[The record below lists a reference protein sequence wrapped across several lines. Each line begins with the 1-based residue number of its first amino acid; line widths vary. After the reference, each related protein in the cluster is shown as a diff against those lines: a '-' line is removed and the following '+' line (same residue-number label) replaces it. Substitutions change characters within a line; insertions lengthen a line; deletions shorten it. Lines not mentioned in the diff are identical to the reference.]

1 MQRPFAGTGQPLA
14 GQRYVVVGEG
24 AVAKA
29 VAAAAAQL
37 PGVAQVRVQHDFAA
51 RWQGVHAV
59 LDVSEGVSGNF
70 AGVMQTLSQGVP
82 VFTANRVLLAVHG
95 AVLVAAASGQCTQLG
110 MTAASVGWPV
120 PLDVPRISSLTMRV
134 DGAAQRMLQRMQ
146 QRDEDA
152 TQARTALLLR
162 GQDVS
167 DEQGKHTL
175 ARAVV
180 LHAQWQGQWLPVRAV
195 RRQSLG
201 ANVPWKAL
209 QPLGLT
215 VVFGAVLKP
224 MQVWV
229 GPLAVPVSQALG
241 QALAQPEN
249 PTATH
254 VWAETAVGPLHWQWP
269 GGEAAQ
275 TQAVV
280 AGLLHDVTLWRQG
293 WRAAQVAPAPVLA
306 RGVAAPVWQGPWV
319 QWQSGQVQHGMGA
332 LPEGA
337 VPVVGAWSPPAASTV
352 EGADAGRG
360 WQRRVG

>member
-1 MQRPFAGTGQPLA
+1 MA
-14 GQRYVVVGEG
+14 GQRFVVVGEG

-29 VAAAAAQL
+29 AAAAVAQL
-37 PGVAQVRVQHDFAA
+37 PGVAEVRVQHDFAA
-51 RWQGVHAV
+51 RWQGVQAV
-59 LDVSEGVSGNF
+59 LDVSEGVSGSF

-82 VFTANRVLLAVHG
+82 VFTANRVLLAAHG
-95 AVLVAAASGQCTQLG
+95 AVLAAAASGQCTQLG
-110 MTAASVGWPV
+110 ITAASVGWPV
-120 PLDVPRISSLTMRV
+120 VLGGGITAMTMRV

-195 RRQSLG
+195 QRQSVG
-201 ANVPWKAL
+201 ANVPWRAL

-229 GPLAVPVSQALG
+229 GPLAVPTG
-241 QALAQPEN
+241 HALAQLEN
-249 PTATH
+249 PSATQL
-254 VWAETAVGPLHWQWP
+254 WAETAVGPLHWQWP
-269 GGEAAQ
+269 GGEVAQ
-275 TQAVV
+275 TQAVA
-280 AGLLHDVTLWRQG
+280 AGLLHDVTMWRQG

-306 RGVAAPVWQGPWV
+306 RGVATPVWQGPWV
-319 QWQSGQVQHGMGA
+319 QWQGADVTYGMGA